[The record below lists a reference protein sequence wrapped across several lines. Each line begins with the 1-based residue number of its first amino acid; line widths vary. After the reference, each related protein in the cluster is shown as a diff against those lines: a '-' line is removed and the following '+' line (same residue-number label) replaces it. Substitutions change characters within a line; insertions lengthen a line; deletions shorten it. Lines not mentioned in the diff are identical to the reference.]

1 MTLIPEGMELS
12 GLLAVILITV
22 LAGYLHTVSGFG
34 IGMIIIGVASG
45 FELVSVATLVAVV
58 SLVTLVNSAVALPGK
73 LHHLDRRHLLAL
85 GLGIVP
91 SIGLGVWALNWL
103 SVSAEALLML
113 MLGALV
119 FYGGLSVGWGPR
131 PRAAVSSSAGFAASG
146 VMTGLL
152 AGMFGMPGPPVI
164 YHCYRQPLP
173 TETIRL
179 LLIACFAMTSGVRT
193 LYVGAAGGLDAQV
206 WLLALWTL
214 PAVALA
220 TWAGRRYPPPCS
232 AVLLRRVAMLTLML
246 IGVGLMLDGSLALWT
261 RA

>member
-1 MTLIPEGMELS
+1 MTLVPEGMALS
-12 GLLAVILITV
+12 SLAAVVSITL
-22 LAGYLHTVSGFG
+22 LAGYLHTVAGFG

-45 FELVSVATLVAVV
+45 LELVSVATLVAVV
-58 SLVTLVNSAVALPGK
+58 SLITLVNSAVALPGK
-73 LHHLDRRHLLAL
+73 LHHLDGRHVLAL

-119 FYGGLSVGWGPR
+119 FYGGLSVGLRPR
-131 PRAAVSSSAGFAASG
+131 PRAQVSAPAGFAVSG
-146 VMTGLL
+146 AMTGLL
-152 AGMFGMPGPPVI
+152 GGMFGMPGPPVI

-173 TETIRL
+173 RETIRL

-193 LYVGAAGGLDAQV
+193 LYVGAGGGLDAQV

-214 PAVALA
+214 PAAALA

-232 AVLLRRVAMLTLML
+232 AELLRRVAMLTLMI
-246 IGVGLMLDGSLALWT
+246 IGTGLVIDGAMALWQY
-261 RA
+261 